1 MSAGRCRAR
10 RSSCVACSSSGRA
23 VTRNTSAWGSTL
35 NCTSGESDWSETYSR
50 PSCCSRAPRSP
61 RRPARSRSWTATSAS
76 AMPSV
81 PRRRT
86 SVASCGASLTISSRN
101 ARWSSAGCASTRSE
115 RARASAGAH
124 LRAAGARLRTSGPA
138 RPCGRLQRLLQRLVA
153 VRLHRGD
160 QLADPRAR
168 VTRDVDLEVLASAR
182 QDIPAWR
189 LTLEEPRPVRGESF
203 QPDRVHPEM
212 YVAVVLQIERGRSR
226 GERHGRERLGLEHL
240 GGLHEDRDPDP
251 GENAHGGAQ
260 LRRLFRRRELL
271 DEQAVRSLQQSEGH
285 GGADAN
291 FVRLSRLERDQRG
304 VEDDVPCAAE
314 RYAFLRVLG
323 PGVHLEL
330 EADGLFSL
338 VPERQEG
345 LALVG
350 LEVELDGRDI
360 QSRPLRARGR

>member
-10 RSSCVACSSSGRA
+10 RSSCVSRSSSGRA
-23 VTRNTSAWGSTL
+23 VTITASAWESTL

-61 RRPARSRSWTATSAS
+61 RRPARSRSWIATSAS

-101 ARWSSAGCASTRSE
+101 ARWSSAGCASAPSE
-115 RARASAGAH
+115 TARASAGAH
-124 LRAAGARLRTSGPA
+124 LRAAGAPLRTSGPA

-153 VRLHRGD
+153 VGLHGGD

-168 VTRDVDLEVLASAR
+168 VAWDVALEVLASAG
-182 QDIPAWR
+182 QDVPAWR
-189 LTLEEPRPVRGESF
+189 LPLEEPRPIRGESF

-212 YVAVVLQIERGRSR
+212 HVAVVLQIECGRSG
-226 GERHGRERLGLEHL
+226 GERYRREPLRFEYF
-240 GGLHEDRDPDP
+240 GGLDEDGDSNP
-251 GENAHGGAQ
+251 GEHAHGGAR
-260 LRRLFRRRELL
+260 LRRPFRRRELL
-271 DEQAVRSLQQSEGH
+271 DEQAVRPLERAEGN
-285 GGADAN
+285 GGADPHL
-291 FVRLSRLERDQRG
+291 VRLAGLEREQRG
-304 VEDDVPCAAE
+304 VEDDVPGRTE
-314 RYAFLRVLG
+314 RHAFLRVLA
-323 PGVHLEL
+323 PGVDLKL
-330 EADGLFSL
+330 EADRFLSL

-350 LEVELDGRDI
+350 LEVELDGRDV
-360 QSRPLRARGR
+360 QSRPLRAHGR